1 MDAPRPLQNMTQSVT
16 ECVPTQSMGT
26 SHIDV
31 AQISLSN
38 PYR

>member
-16 ECVPTQSMGT
+16 ECIPSQSMGT

-38 PYR
+38 HHR